1 MITTKTGVRN
11 KLTPL
16 KEKNN
21 KENGFAIDLLSTCLV
36 IIVAFFL
43 VLVMLTF
50 SKVVETKIDA
60 DIIGKNYLYRME
72 QQGYF
77 KGTDKDDMIKSFKAK
92 GITTSNESVELKI
105 NTDTTVKQVAY
116 GTPVTLD
123 FTVTF
128 ANPMYD
134 YLPERVGAVGIKAK
148 GLLAKDFSYTLK
160 YTTTSK
166 WQFRSKI

>member
-116 GTPVTLD
+116 GAPVTLD

-166 WQFRSKI
+166 W

>member
-92 GITTSNESVELKI
+92 GITTSNE
-105 NTDTTVKQVAY
+105 
-116 GTPVTLD
+116 
-123 FTVTF
+123 
-128 ANPMYD
+128 
-134 YLPERVGAVGIKAK
+134 
-148 GLLAKDFSYTLK
+148 
-160 YTTTSK
+160 
-166 WQFRSKI
+166 RSSF

>member
-16 KEKNN
+16 KKKNN

-43 VLVMLTF
+43 ILVMLTF

-72 QQGYF
+72 Q
-77 KGTDKDDMIKSFKAK
+77 
-92 GITTSNESVELKI
+92 
-105 NTDTTVKQVAY
+105 
-116 GTPVTLD
+116 
-123 FTVTF
+123 
-128 ANPMYD
+128 
-134 YLPERVGAVGIKAK
+134 
-148 GLLAKDFSYTLK
+148 
-160 YTTTSK
+160 
-166 WQFRSKI
+166 